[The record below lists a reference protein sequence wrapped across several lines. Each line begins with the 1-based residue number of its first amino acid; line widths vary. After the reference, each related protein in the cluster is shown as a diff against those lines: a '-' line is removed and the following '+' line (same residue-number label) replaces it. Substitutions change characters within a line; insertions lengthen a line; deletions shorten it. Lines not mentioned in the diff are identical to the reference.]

1 MKLSELIKDSQ
12 EVLAEFG
19 DIDVVICK
27 DEKFVRAGIITMQ
40 KQDLS
45 VTLLVDSNEF
55 VTSFNADV

>member
-27 DEKFVRAGIITMQ
+27 DEKFVMAGIITMQ
-40 KQDLS
+40 RQDLS

-55 VTSFNADV
+55 VTSFNADK